1 MIIRGTLLTSKECL
15 QSIGQQTWWIST
27 KIKTLTKT
35 KPTTGTLL
43 LKKNNNSNSE
53 KDIRL
58 YLFAII
64 VYHVLSLS
72 KSVTASIDIILIFK
86 LTGTISIGCQLYC
99 AGSVVFKCKNSTTTL
114 HVHLLSF
121 KPHPLNS
128 FSFRVLWPTSKS
140 RHSNSQSGSQAHRKH
155 NYSNLDLFVLDQ
167 EQIGI
172 QTPLQVIQ
180 RQSSLNFYH
189 FLHFPVQIGFNTQ
202 EKGNSGNHTK

>member
-27 KIKTLTKT
+27 RIKTPAKT

-121 KPHPLNS
+121 NPPPPLNS

-140 RHSNSQSGSQAHRKH
+140 RHSNSQSGSQAHKKH
-155 NYSNLDLFVLDQ
+155 NHSNLDTLCIRPRTNRDSN
-167 EQIGI
+167 
-172 QTPLQVIQ
+172 TP
-180 RQSSLNFYH
+180 
-189 FLHFPVQIGFNTQ
+189 
-202 EKGNSGNHTK
+202 SGNTTTVKSKFLSFPTFPSSNRIQYPRKGK